1 MDFLSPLDTAIV
13 VPAAVVLDKLLLD
26 FDILDVMLWFPKLSW
41 IECIKA
47 IGAVLACKCV
57 TDQIERWALA
67 PLKSRARTSLGR
79 NLARR
84 WPALARRLN
93 LVPAA

>member
-67 PLKSRARTSLGR
+67 PLKSRAKTSLGR
-79 NLARR
+79 SLARR